1 MISIEK
7 RVSAL
12 LIAIAMLFQLT
23 ACGIGEKASSIASS
37 AGDTLSSAKDSVET
51 WYDGIDF
58 TKFKAGWDA
67 AVDWMGA
74 AYSAAANSAFLQTD
88 YIQSVAGAINDLET
102 SINSAYGSARGIAQE
117 AGFAAEKWTAGTFNI
132 DAAAKGSAA
141 RAEVVGSH
149 EFGSVDVATNY
160 GEEASLKYYKS
171 GAASG
176 KAQAKTLVEAYT
188 EYARGN
194 PDAKSM
200 SEYMDSNG
208 YDYET
213 QSGLL
218 PLYDGQ
224 TRIIPTDQ
232 LPEAKAYLEG
242 RITKLSPIP
251 GREAE
256 QLTATYQ
263 QTLDNLKDRL
273 TAPDGTSSKP
283 ATYEEMQ
290 AIAELSQDGSFKPE
304 DFGMTVSQVIPPKY
318 VVKEVVGTGL
328 EVGLM
333 KAVFTIGPD
342 VYSIIAEAVKN
353 GDIDKDKLKDTG
365 VAGAIAMS
373 EGFVEGSVSRIV
385 IAACEEGLL
394 GEALKSASPNVVGAL
409 VFLTIEAAI
418 SGYSLA
424 KGEITADDYGN
435 LMADRVI
442 ITALAMPA
450 SMAIMSVLPGTKLF
464 TLVGCLAGGMIAC
477 GEYTLAKD
485 AVLEFVDG
493 GGFEAIV
500 PVGVASS
507 LGIVSEKVSTMNLAG
522 QLSNLK
528 NYAVSTANNGYITI
542 KSAFS

>member
-1 MISIEK
+1 MSVEK
-7 RVSAL
+7 RASAL
-12 LIAIAMLFQLT
+12 LIVVVMLFQLT

-37 AGDTLSSAKDSVET
+37 AGETFSSAKDSVET
-51 WYDGIDF
+51 WYNGIDF

-149 EFGSVDVATNY
+149 ELGSVDVATNY
-160 GEEASLKYYKS
+160 GEEASLKYYKT

-304 DFGMTVSQVIPPKY
+304 DFGLTVSQVIPPKY

-353 GDIDKDKLKDTG
+353 GDIDKDKLEDTG

-409 VFLTIEAAI
+409 VFLTAI

-435 LMADRVI
+435 LMAEHI
-442 ITALAMPA
+442 IIATLAMPA
-450 SMAIMSVLPGTKLF
+450 SAAIMTILPSTKIF
-464 TLVGCLAGGMIAC
+464 TLAGCMAGGMVAC
-477 GEYTLAKD
+477 GGYALAKD

-507 LGIVSEKVSTMNLAG
+507 LGIVSEKVSAMDLAG